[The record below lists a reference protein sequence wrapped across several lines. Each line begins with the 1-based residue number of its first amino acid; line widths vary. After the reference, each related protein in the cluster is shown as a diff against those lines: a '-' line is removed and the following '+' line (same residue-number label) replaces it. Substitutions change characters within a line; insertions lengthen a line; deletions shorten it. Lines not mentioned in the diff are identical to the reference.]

1 MNYEVQ
7 LEYGTQ
13 LKQMNVYVQK
23 LSDDIYVDLKE
34 MNMADAHWTEQGIDI
49 TGHGGFNVYGPYL
62 CLASGEYE
70 AVMKYELLG
79 DIEEGDIAVVDMGRN
94 GIQMPNTQNVL
105 NTAAFRNGKA
115 EMVIPF
121 HVINKQNLYEFRIV
135 GNEGVKLRL
144 KSIIIKRVG

>member
-1 MNYEVQ
+1 
-7 LEYGTQ
+7 
-13 LKQMNVYVQK
+13 
-23 LSDDIYVDLKE
+23 
-34 MNMADAHWTEQGIDI
+34 
-49 TGHGGFNVYGPYL
+49 
-62 CLASGEYE
+62 
-70 AVMKYELLG
+70 MKYELLG